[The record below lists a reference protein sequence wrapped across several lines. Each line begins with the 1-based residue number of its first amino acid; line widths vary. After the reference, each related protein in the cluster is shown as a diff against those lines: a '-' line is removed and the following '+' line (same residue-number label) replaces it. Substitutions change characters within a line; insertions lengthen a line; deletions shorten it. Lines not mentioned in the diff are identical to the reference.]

1 MFRESL
7 HAQPRKVERK
17 PGGTAEIS
25 KSLSRSRR
33 WRSRSARVVNGRLRH
48 SNPFLKSEKLRQLA
62 GHGAD
67 PFPTVDIAQVEL
79 YRLNRP
85 FDQPTRIVVA
95 EHG

>member
-1 MFRESL
+1 MPLAQFECIAHPREHEVNPGADGIEGS
-7 HAQPRKVERK
+7 VEVA
-17 PGGTAEIS
+17 PPALDAHGGLI
-25 KSLSRSRR
+25 
-33 WRSRSARVVNGRLRH
+33 
-48 SNPFLKSEKLRQLA
+48 RQLA